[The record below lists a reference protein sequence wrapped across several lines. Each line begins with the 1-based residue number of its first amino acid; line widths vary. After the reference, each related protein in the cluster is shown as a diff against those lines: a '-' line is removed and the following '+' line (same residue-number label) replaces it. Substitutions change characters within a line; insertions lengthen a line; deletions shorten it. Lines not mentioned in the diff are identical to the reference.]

1 MGPAKS
7 ARASLTPPPSRA
19 GMVLVNRLPGASTSM
34 SAASIDSM
42 TPGGAGI
49 PAGSTETS
57 ETCFPTSWTTDSPRV
72 TVPSA
77 KRTTSVRLSVAA
89 GRTRPLILK
98 NRAACSTP
106 SQNPPAMSA
115 SAAIIMLP
123 TLWSFRSP
131 GASKRYSKTSASLR
145 RPASATRQFLT
156 SPGGATPS
164 SWRRRPLEPPSS
176 ATVTTA
182 ARSPTLSLKPLSNTG
197 KPVPPPNATI
207 FKFSTLR
214 MGPKYTAHRNRLG
227 EDSCPFVRPGE
238 IEDRTLRHDAGRV
251 DALVAPIVML
261 LYVVHVHRLRHTRL
275 LIEISQISPQVRI
288 VHDAPQVALEV
299 SMVNGVEAHQGGKQA
314 PVGLRHAVAA
324 QVAPPSENILPII
337 QRIEDVGYGIVV
349 HLLLGGEAG
358 AIDAVVDGLVDSVN
372 GLVDLVTQVFGEESG
387 ISGGKLFELRVEHA
401 HDLARLIVD
410 DRTGLP
416 VPQHGG
422 GNAPR
427 VARVG
432 LRVDLPQKL
441 STVYV
446 VGYNAGLITKCPTVL
461 AHKRPDGREPNNLL
475 QPLQSAHDRRPVC
488 PRACPRDVQMIPARL
503 RRKLTAPV
511 GRDPIPKTRSLAHEP
526 PVRVLPLPLGLPLAL
541 YESSRHLPP
550 FGRRLIAPSFQPSAS
565 VADGVP

>member
-1 MGPAKS
+1 MGPANS
-7 ARASLTPPPSRA
+7 ARTSLTPPPSRA

-77 KRTTSVRLSVAA
+77 QRTTSVRLSVAA
-89 GRTRPLILK
+89 GKTRPLILR

-131 GASKRYSKTSASLR
+131 GASKRYSNTSASLR

-182 ARSPTLSLKPLSNTG
+182 VRSPTLSLKPLSNTG

-214 MGPKYTAHRNRLG
+214 MGPEYTARRKRLG
-227 EDSCPFVRPGE
+227 EESCPFVRPGE
-238 IEDRTLRHDAGRV
+238 IEDRTTRHDVGGV
-251 DALVAPIVML
+251 DALVAPVVVL
-261 LYVVHVHRLRHTRL
+261 LYAVHIDSLHHTRL
-275 LIEISQISPQVRI
+275 
-288 VHDAPQVALEV
+288 
-299 SMVNGVEAHQGGKQA
+299 
-314 PVGLRHAVAA
+314 
-324 QVAPPSENILPII
+324 
-337 QRIEDVGYGIVV
+337 
-349 HLLLGGEAG
+349 
-358 AIDAVVDGLVDSVN
+358 
-372 GLVDLVTQVFGEESG
+372 
-387 ISGGKLFELRVEHA
+387 
-401 HDLARLIVD
+401 
-410 DRTGLP
+410 
-416 VPQHGG
+416 
-422 GNAPR
+422 
-427 VARVG
+427 
-432 LRVDLPQKL
+432 
-441 STVYV
+441 
-446 VGYNAGLITKCPTVL
+446 ITKYPTVL
-461 AHKRPDGREPNNLL
+461 THKGPDRREPYNLL
-475 QPLQSAHDRRPVC
+475 QPFQSVHDRRPVC
-488 PRACPRDVQMIPARL
+488 PRACLRDVQMIPVRR
-503 RRKLTAPV
+503 RRKPAAPV
-511 GRDPIPKTRSLAHEP
+511 GRDPIPKTRGLAHEP

-541 YESSRHLPP
+541 YKNSRYLPP
-550 FGRRLIAPSFQPSAS
+550 FGRQVSGCLH
-565 VADGVP
+565 

>member
-115 SAAIIMLP
+115 SAAIMMLP

-164 SWRRRPLEPPSS
+164 SWRSRPLEPPSS

-182 ARSPTLSLKPLSNTG
+182 VRSPTLSLRPLSNTG
-197 KPVPPPNATI
+197 RPVPPPNATI

-214 MGPKYTAHRNRLG
+214 MGPEYTARRKRLVG
-227 EDSCPFVRPGE
+227 ESCPAVRPGE
-238 IEDRTLRHDAGRV
+238 VQDRTLRHDAGGV
-251 DALVAPIVML
+251 DALVAPVVML
-261 LYVVHVHRLRHTRL
+261 LYVVHIYGLSHTRL
-275 LIEISQISPQVRI
+275 LIQVSQISPQVGI

-299 SMVNGVEAHQGGKQA
+299 SVVNGVEAHERGKHA
-314 PVGLRHAVAA
+314 PVGLRYAVAT
-324 QVAPPSENILPII
+324 QVAPLRENILPTV
-337 QRIEDVGYGIVV
+337 QRVEDVGYGLVV
-349 HLLLGGEAG
+349 SLLAGGESG
-358 AIDAVVDGLVDSVN
+358 AVDAVVDGLVDGVY
-372 GLVDLVTQVFGEESG
+372 G
-387 ISGGKLFELRVEHA
+387 
-401 HDLARLIVD
+401 
-410 DRTGLP
+410 
-416 VPQHGG
+416 
-422 GNAPR
+422 
-427 VARVG
+427 
-432 LRVDLPQKL
+432 RVDL
-441 STVYV
+441 
-446 VGYNAGLITKCPTVL
+446 ITQIF
-461 AHKRPDGREPNNLL
+461 R
-475 QPLQSAHDRRPVC
+475 
-488 PRACPRDVQMIPARL
+488 
-503 RRKLTAPV
+503 
-511 GRDPIPKTRSLAHEP
+511 
-526 PVRVLPLPLGLPLAL
+526 
-541 YESSRHLPP
+541 
-550 FGRRLIAPSFQPSAS
+550 
-565 VADGVP
+565 